1 MVTSTAQNDVF
12 GELATGVQTLLSEHA
27 TFNVDRKAGLLQ
39 VTDLPERLDR
49 VAVYL
54 DAVQDRLQRQA
65 QIDARIVEVELK
77 DEKATGVDWSA
88 VSTHLNSPP
97 APPAPRP
104 AARPSL
110 TGLRVTDAAKL
121 LEALDAQGAVRTI
134 ASTRL
139 LTLNNEPSIVRSEH
153 VAFTVTPQIA
163 SDAVVTLSLSP
174 IVAEPSVAEADM
186 LARVA
191 DGETLVISGFM
202 RDREVEE
209 RKTTASGRGTGW
221 FGHGTVTVKK
231 HVELIILLTP
241 KIVPGAAAQ

>member
-1 MVTSTAQNDVF
+1 VQNDVF
-12 GELATGVQTLLSEHA
+12 SELAAGVRTLLSEHA

-39 VTDLPERLDR
+39 VTDMPERLDR

-65 QIDARIVEVELK
+65 QIDARIVEVELN
-77 DEKATGVDWSA
+77 DEKAAGVDWTIVA
-88 VSTHLNSPP
+88 AQLNAPP

-110 TGLRVTDAAKL
+110 TGLRVTDSARLMEL
-121 LEALDAQGAVRTI
+121 LAAQGKVQTI

-139 LTLNNEPSIVRSEH
+139 LTLNNEPSIVRTEH

-163 SDAVVTLSLSP
+163 SEAVVTLSLSP
-174 IVAEPSVAEADM
+174 IVAEPSIAEADM

-202 RDREVEE
+202 RDRDVEE
-209 RKTTASGRGTGW
+209 RKTVSGRGTGW
-221 FGHGTVTVKK
+221 FGRGTVTVKK

-241 KIVPGAAAQ
+241 RIIPGAAAQ